1 MQAARLQGVLTAGVF
16 AVLSLALGGAS
27 CGNKSAAKPN
37 DPGPNVPFQDPPGGG
52 PAKPATPSTAPAPAS
67 APAPAPA
74 PKPMSNATPPAG
86 GGVPTGHV
94 AELLEKLPSPCGKA
108 MSLRKTLDSDPGCKQ
123 GPFARRFVERLA
135 SLELT
140 DDQIGEIYRKRY
152 GAHDNYTFDLR
163 DTPFVGSPNAPV
175 VLVEFYDYACPHCR
189 EAAPILEQ
197 EVEQHPKDVV
207 LYFKH
212 YPLHK
217 ESMDAAKASVAAY
230 RQGKFKEMHHL
241 LFGHQ
246 GSQSREEIF
255 GYAKEVG
262 LDMVKFEKDF
272 NDPATE
278 AKVNANKDEGAK
290 AHLEGTPTLYLNGH
304 QFVDM
309 LTLDSLTDWIEEE
322 VAVNR

>member
-1 MQAARLQGVLTAGVF
+1 MQAARLQGVLTASVF

-27 CGNKSAAKPN
+27 CGKKSAANPN
-37 DPGPNVPFQDPPGGG
+37 DPGPNVPFQEPPGG
-52 PAKPATPSTAPAPAS
+52 PAKTTPAPKPAAPAPATPTPSSSSSS
-67 APAPAPA
+67 AEP
-74 PKPMSNATPPAG
+74 S
-86 GGVPTGHV
+86 GHV
-94 AELLEKLPSPCGKA
+94 ADLLEKLPSPCGKA
-108 MSLRKTLDSDPGCKQ
+108 MSLKKTLDSDPGCKQ
-123 GPFARRFVERLA
+123 GPFAKRFVERLA
-135 SLELT
+135 RLELT

-152 GAHDNYTFDLR
+152 GAHESYTFDVR

-189 EAAPILEQ
+189 DAAPILEQ

-230 RQGKFKEMHHL
+230 RQGKFKEMHQA
-241 LFGHQ
+241 LFAHQ
-246 GSQSREEIF
+246 GSQSREEVF
-255 GYAKEVG
+255 GYAKELG
-262 LDMVKFEKDF
+262 LDMAKFEKDF
-272 NDPATE
+272 NDAATE
-278 AKVNANKDEGAK
+278 AKVNANKDEGSK

-309 LTLDSLTDWIEEE
+309 LTLDSLNDWIEEE

>member
-1 MQAARLQGVLTAGVF
+1 MQAARLQGVLTASVF

-37 DPGPNVPFQDPPGGG
+37 DPGPNVPFQEPPGGA
-52 PAKPATPSTAPAPAS
+52 PKTNTPATTTPPPAAPKPAPA
-67 APAPAPA
+67 
-74 PKPMSNATPPAG
+74 ATPKAEGAP
-86 GGVPTGHV
+86 PTGHV

-108 MSLRKTLDSDPGCKQ
+108 MSLKKTLDSDPGCKQ
-123 GPFARRFVERLA
+123 GPFAKRFVERLA
-135 SLELT
+135 SFELT

-152 GAHDNYTFDLR
+152 GAHENYTFDLR
-163 DTPFVGSPNAPV
+163 DTPFIGSPNAPV
-175 VLVEFYDYACPHCR
+175 VLVEFYDYGCPHCR
-189 EAAPILEQ
+189 DALPILEQ

-207 LYFKH
+207 LYFKL
-212 YPLHK
+212 YPLRK
-217 ESMDAAKASVAAY
+217 ETMDAAKASVAAY
-230 RQGKFKEMHHL
+230 RQGKFKEMHQR
-241 LFGHQ
+241 LFAHQ
-246 GSQSREEIF
+246 GSQSREDIF

-262 LDMVKFEKDF
+262 LDMVKFEKDL

-278 AKVNANKDEGAK
+278 AKVMANKDEGTK

-309 LTLDSLTDWIEEE
+309 LTLDSLNDWIEEE